1 MTTGVAKWHV
11 LYLCLTRKMDKSCQ
25 NINSHLYFTNGWTTA
40 MYLSVDIA
48 RVLNIEPIQ
57 NSVEPL
63 ESLFQTLNKITLTI
77 PT

>member
-48 RVLNIEPIQ
+48 RVLNIEPIL
-57 NSVEPL
+57 NL
-63 ESLFQTLNKITLTI
+63 MESLYSGFICYL
-77 PT
+77 